1 MNTPPRILILYAS
14 IGGGH
19 ASAARALEKVFRE
32 RGIADIEN
40 RDVFEFGGELLRKA
54 VVGSYT
60 VTSEKAPFLW
70 KIFYESGDVSNPER
84 GEFKNQLRGQAQ
96 RPLFVLTLDRFV
108 KKYAPD
114 IIIGTH
120 FMPLEIL
127 MPLKRKGEI
136 TAPMYEVITDF
147 MVSSDWIQNGVDAY
161 FVASEFTRDAM
172 IARQVDPAIIQVT
185 GIPVK
190 PELAL
195 PNDRAAARARIGIT
209 DPLVI
214 TLLGSGI
221 HSKRV
226 RRVTKALLNTD
237 LRGALV
243 VVAGR
248 NEELEKEIADLT
260 SGPTLRLLSFGFID
274 FVDDLIAASDIVIT
288 KAGGLTVSE
297 ILARG
302 TPMIVIDPI
311 PGQEEWNADF
321 VAGSGAGVQLR
332 MIETAPAAALT
343 LVSEPERLAA
353 MRARA
358 ERVGRPRAAYD
369 IADYVLEHVIIPGA

>member
-1 MNTPPRILILYAS
+1 MNPSPRILILYAS

-19 ASAARALEKVFRE
+19 ASAAHALEKVFKQ
-32 RGIADIEN
+32 RGITELEVRDI
-40 RDVFEFGGELLRKA
+40 FEFGGELLRKA

-108 KKYAPD
+108 KKFAPD

-136 TAPMYEVITDF
+136 TASMYEVITDF

-172 IARQVDPAIIQVT
+172 IARQVDPAIIHVT

-190 PELAL
+190 PELAE
-195 PNDRAAARARIGIT
+195 PKERAGARDRIGLT
-209 DPLVI
+209 DDLII
-214 TLLGSGI
+214 TLLGGGI
-221 HSKRV
+221 QSNRV
-226 RRVTKALLNTD
+226 RRVAEALLNTD
-237 LRGALV
+237 LHGTLA

-248 NEELEKEIADLT
+248 NKDLEKEIADLT
-260 SGPTLRLLSFGFID
+260 SGPSLRLLQLGFID
-274 FVDDLIAASDIVIT
+274 FVDDLVAASDFVIT

-321 VAGSGAGVQLR
+321 VAGSGAGIQLR
-332 MIETAPAAALT
+332 MIETAPAAALS
-343 LVSEPERLAA
+343 LVSEPARLDN
-353 MRARA
+353 MRKHA
-358 ERVGRPRAAYD
+358 EQVGRPRAAFD
-369 IADYVLEHVIIPGA
+369 IADYILEHST